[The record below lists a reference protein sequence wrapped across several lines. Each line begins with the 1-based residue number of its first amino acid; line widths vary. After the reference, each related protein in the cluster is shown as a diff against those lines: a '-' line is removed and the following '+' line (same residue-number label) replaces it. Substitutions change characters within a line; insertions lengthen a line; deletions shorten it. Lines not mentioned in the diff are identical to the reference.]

1 MRPRLRPDGT
11 RTNGYRRSATVL
23 ALAAAGALAVSG
35 TAFASHTSN
44 VASVPIWNVTP
55 NALPGSGGGGNG
67 GSGATAPVTLTV
79 QTATTFAHP
88 GLPGYGGVTKVLSL
102 LFDNDIVFNLAGV
115 PNCTATF
122 TTDTTIGG
130 PTGAWNKCGPG
141 ANEPGEVN
149 AYLSPPGVVSG
160 TASTVPPSN
169 FPGCV
174 LVFKR
179 SATSLL
185 LFARVTEVPNGT
197 ANCSTPA
204 SNTTGD
210 TSLIMTGTLGSVTN
224 PDWKTRLLVADMDLL
239 PLALDNLKATLKR
252 ASVFSARCRDT
263 NKLLNLRATFA
274 YTGYGTQPN
283 DTVNKAKACT

>member
-1 MRPRLRPDGT
+1 MRF
-11 RTNGYRRSATVL
+11 RRRYLVL
-23 ALAAAGALAVSG
+23 AFAPLAVLAVSG
-35 TAFASHTSN
+35 AASASHTSN
-44 VASVPIWNVTP
+44 VSSVPIWNVTP

-79 QTATTFAHP
+79 QTATTYAHP
-88 GLPGYGGVTKVLSL
+88 GQPGFGGVTKVLSL
-102 LFDNDIVFNLAGV
+102 LFDNDVVFNLAGV

-122 TTDTTIGG
+122 TTETTIGG
-130 PTGAWNKCGPG
+130 PNGAWNRCGPG
-141 ANEPGEVN
+141 ANEAGEVN
-149 AYLSPPGVVSG
+149 AYLSPPGLVSG

-169 FPGCV
+169 YPGCT

-185 LFARVTEVPNGT
+185 LFVRVTEVANGT

-204 SNTTGD
+204 TNTTGD

-239 PLALDNLKATLKR
+239 PLALDNFKATLKR
-252 ASVFSARCRDT
+252 GSVFTARCRDT

-274 YTGYGTQPN
+274 YTGYGAQPN
-283 DTVNKAKACT
+283 DIVNKSKACT